1 MIDAEGS
8 RLLADVFNTLTEE
21 QKNIMPEDVAERIE
35 RFMTANGFRMV
46 FSRWFL
52 QCEQEVKQDPVAKV
66 DANDECYWADILP
79 DRSVKVGQ
87 LLYAFPPDAQAE
99 IERRDA
105 RIKELEERL
114 NEAVGG
120 FKRDLV
126 KQLQDCRRSKERQA
140 AEINEQARL
149 LGISAE
155 KELTLRAENNRLK
168 AENKLY
174 AAEMSAAKEN
184 GFYSAQE
191 LFMAYQNAEEE
202 LAEAKK
208 DAERW
213 KYARRK
219 MCFTGNGDGTCM
231 MQGINLPA
239 AIPGWPDPGK
249 VAEFCDAAIDAAMKG
264 K

>member
-1 MIDAEGS
+1 MSGNYFCHVCGGLVDLIKLQPSDV
-8 RLLADVFNTLTEE
+8 RLCECE
-21 QKNIMPEDVAERIE
+21 K
-35 RFMTANGFRMV
+35 RF
-46 FSRWFL
+46 
-52 QCEQEVKQDPVAKV
+52 
-66 DANDECYWADILP
+66 
-79 DRSVKVGQ
+79 
-87 LLYAFPPDAQAE
+87 
-99 IERRDA
+99 A
-105 RIKELEERL
+105 R
-114 NEAVGG
+114 
-120 FKRDLV
+120 
-126 KQLQDCRRSKERQA
+126 
-140 AEINEQARL
+140 
-149 LGISAE
+149 
-155 KELTLRAENNRLK
+155 LRAENNRLK

-202 LAEAKK
+202 LAEVKK

-231 MQGINLPA
+231 MHGINLPA

-249 VAEFCDAAIDAAMKG
+249 VEEFCDAAIDAAMKG